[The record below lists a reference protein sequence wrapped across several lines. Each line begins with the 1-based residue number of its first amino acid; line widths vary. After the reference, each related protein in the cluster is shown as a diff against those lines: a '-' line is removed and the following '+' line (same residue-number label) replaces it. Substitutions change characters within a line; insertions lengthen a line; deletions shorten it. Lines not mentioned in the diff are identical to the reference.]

1 MKMRRKRKD
10 MKKAKLFKLLS
21 LLFVFGLVSC
31 GGQNPS
37 TSSQP
42 SLDHLT
48 DVDYPT
54 TIPTM
59 EESSVQIH
67 YARKDNKYAPWC
79 LWLWNMNG
87 GAGKIYNFNY
97 QDSFGVVASY
107 PLSTFGANMEQGEL
121 GFIVRQK
128 SSWTKDVD
136 ADRSIDFSTL
146 EKDDSGIFHVYL
158 FSGDANIY
166 TSPEKEMVDEIQY
179 AKFMDGKTI
188 ACETNKPIEH
198 FQIYEDDQLIVDK
211 DQSNLNGYYHTLD
224 HAAYIN
230 KTYKTKVTF
239 SETKQV
245 LESNISITGL
255 YRSKSFNDQ
264 YYYDGELGAIYTKT
278 STTFK
283 VWSPISSKITLRIYQ
298 NGTPLRID
306 SALGDDTYKEYPLLL
321 GEKGVFSTTVSGDL
335 AGKYY
340 TYVVYNSQNK
350 NGKEIV
356 DPYAKSAG
364 VNGLRGMIVDFSKT
378 NPEGWD
384 EMDIHPY
391 DRKELTVYE
400 THVSDVTSSDTWNGS
415 KINQKKYLGLIEEGT
430 TYTKNGVTTATG
442 FDHIKD
448 LGVNAVQLLPIF
460 DQDNDE
466 VNVKFNWGYNPLNYN
481 VLEGAY
487 SSNPHDGYARIKE
500 FKKVV
505 KAFHDA
511 GINII
516 MDVVFNHVSSMNA
529 SNFQVLMPG
538 YYFRLDGKD
547 LPYNGSGCGN
557 ETASENKM
565 FQKFMI
571 DSASFW
577 AEEYKLGGFRFDL
590 MGLHDIDT
598 MNALSAKLKEINEAI
613 TVYGEP
619 WTGGTSGLSESKQ
632 AKQNNGNQFIGFGQF
647 NDQMRDGLI
656 KGGLNG
662 PTTQGWITNAK
673 KVDASNVNQIMAGIK
688 GITKSSTVEIA
699 DPDKTVNYVTCHDNY
714 TLYDR
719 IKAAKVTDEEA
730 ARKMSVLANAVV
742 FTSQGTTFM
751 LAGDEMLRTKGG
763 NSNSYDAS
771 YKVNELDYSKKID
784 YPEVYENYKSLI
796 AFKQEMSGL
805 HLNKDEIGQIQVE
818 SLSGGSVIKYS
829 LYDQENHR
837 EYVIVHANGVT
848 GKSPID
854 LSSYRVYLDT
864 LKLNEKDSELGT
876 LTPGEYQTI
885 IAYKNVA

>member
-1 MKMRRKRKD
+1 
-10 MKKAKLFKLLS
+10 MKKTKLLGALS
-21 LLFVFGLVSC
+21 LLFVFGLVAC
-31 GGQNPS
+31 NDNTS
-37 TSSQP
+37 TSTST
-42 SLDHLT
+42 STSASAGT

-67 YARKDNKYAPWC
+67 YSRSDNKYSPWC
-79 LWLWNMNG
+79 LWLWNING
-87 GAGKIYNFNY
+87 GEGKMYQFNY

-107 PLSTFGANMEQGEL
+107 PLSTFGTNMEQGEL

-136 ADRSIDFSTL
+136 SDRSIDFSTL
-146 EKDDSGIFHVYL
+146 KQDNQGVFHVYL
-158 FSGDANIY
+158 FSGDKNIY
-166 TSPEKEMVDEIQY
+166 TNPDKEMVDEVNY
-179 AKFMDGKTI
+179 VRFVNEKTI
-188 ACETNKPIEH
+188 ACETNKPISH
-198 FQIYEDDQLIVDK
+198 FQIFEDDVMIVDEVQK
-211 DQSNLNGYYHTLD
+211 DLNGYYYNLD
-224 HAAYIN
+224 HTADI
-230 KTYKTKVTF
+230 KKSYKTKVTF
-239 SETKQV
+239 ADSKQTIEKNV
-245 LESNISITGL
+245 SVRGL
-255 YRSKSFNDQ
+255 YTSKSFNNQ
-264 YYYDGELGAIYTKT
+264 YYYEGELGAIYTKEA
-278 STTFK
+278 TTFK
-283 VWSPISSKITLRIYQ
+283 VWSPVSNKINLRIY
-298 NGTPLRID
+298 NSGTPTRI
-306 SALGDDTYKEYPLLL
+306 SASLGDDTFQEYPLVL
-321 GEKGVFSTTVSGDL
+321 GEKGVFSAEVAGDL
-335 AGKYY
+335 EGKYY
-340 TYVVYNSQNK
+340 TYVVYNNENK

-364 VNGLRGMIVDFSKT
+364 INGLRGMIVDFAKT

-384 EMDIHPY
+384 DIDIHPY

-400 THVSDVTSSDTWNGS
+400 THVSDVTSSKTWNGS
-415 KINQKKYLGLIEEGT
+415 SENQKKFLGLIEEGT
-430 TYTKNGVTTATG
+430 TYSNGEQTTSTG

-460 DQDNDE
+460 DQDNNE
-466 VNVKFNWGYNPLNYN
+466 VSPTFNWGYNPLNYN

-487 SSNPHDGYARIKE
+487 SSNPYDGYARIKE
-500 FKKVV
+500 FKQVV
-505 KAFHDA
+505 RAYHNA

-516 MDVVFNHVSSMNA
+516 MDVVFNHVSGLTG
-529 SNFQVLMPG
+529 SNFNVLMPG
-538 YYFRLDGKD
+538 YYFRYDQND

-571 DSASFW
+571 DSTAFW
-577 AEEYKLGGFRFDL
+577 AKEYKLGGFRFDL

-598 MNALSAKLKEINEAI
+598 MNALSANLKTINEHI

-632 AKQNNGNQFIGFGQF
+632 AKQINGNKFVGFGQF

-656 KGGLNG
+656 KGGLNA
-662 PTTQGWITNAK
+662 PTVQGWITNSK
-673 KVDASNVNQIMAGIK
+673 KVDAFNVTQIQAGIK
-688 GITKSSTVEIA
+688 GITKSTDYEIA

-730 ARKMSVLANAVV
+730 VRKMSVLANAVV

-771 YKVNELDYSKKID
+771 YKVNELDYSKKLTH
-784 YPEVYENYKSLI
+784 PEVYENYKNLI
-796 AFKQEMSGL
+796 AFKRNMSGL
-805 HLNKDEIGQIQVE
+805 HLDKEGIKQIQVE
-818 SLSGGSVIKYS
+818 SLSSGSVLKYT
-829 LYDQENHR
+829 LRDVVNNR
-837 EYVIVHANGVT
+837 EYVVVHSNGVA
-848 GKSPID
+848 GKTAID

-864 LKLNEKDSELGT
+864 LNIHEKDQVLGEV
-876 LTPGEYQTI
+876 TPEAYQTL
-885 IAYKNVA
+885 IAYKTL